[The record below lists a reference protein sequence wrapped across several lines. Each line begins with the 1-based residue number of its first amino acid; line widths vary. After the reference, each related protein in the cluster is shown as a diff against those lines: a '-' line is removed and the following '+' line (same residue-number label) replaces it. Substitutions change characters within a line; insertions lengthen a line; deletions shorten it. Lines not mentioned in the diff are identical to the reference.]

1 MSGIDLSTARL
12 VPVAGVEGWLARLP
26 GAVVWVLGP
35 AKQAGELLSTCLAAP
50 GPSELLGRVG
60 SRLADSQAA
69 PWPPFV
75 IVAVRGPDL
84 VSVVHGP
91 VELGAVQ
98 EGSETSL
105 YGGDEVGS
113 WLNRALKGVTLLRS
127 GEPGDVED
135 LSDLRDGVVRASG
148 FVLTGGPETK
158 DAEHAPSGGGRRTS
172 RQPGGAG
179 GPGRGEGSEK
189 VEPSPQPE
197 RTSQAAGQ
205 APSAND
211 KAVAEAPTVVEG
223 RATSFGVTVRGVN
236 CPQGHINDPRDSACR
251 ICGARIDPGAPE
263 VVGPR
268 PPLGRLT
275 WDNGEVHELAGPTLV
290 GRDVNLDGAVIAGE
304 LSPLVPGGQI
314 DSMSRVHAELR
325 FDGWDLL
332 VVDRGSTN
340 GTFVWDEKTKAWQR
354 LVPGEP
360 QVVLGGTV
368 LAFGERTATF
378 ETAPIGVP

>member
-1 MSGIDLSTARL
+1 MTGIDLSTARL
-12 VPVAGVEGWLARLP
+12 VPVTGGQGWLARLP

-35 AKQAGELLSTCLAAP
+35 AKQAGELISTCLAAP
-50 GPSELLGRVG
+50 GPTELLGRVG
-60 SRLADSQAA
+60 SRLSDSQAA

-75 IVAVRGPDL
+75 IVAARGPDL

-91 VELGAVQ
+91 VEVETVQ
-98 EGSETSL
+98 DGTEARL

-113 WLNRALKGVTLLRS
+113 WLNRALKGATLLRS

-148 FVLTGGPETK
+148 FVLTGEPRSKRAASAPAGAGQRTSGQTG
-158 DAEHAPSGGGRRTS
+158 DAERPERAGR
-172 RQPGGAG
+172 
-179 GPGRGEGSEK
+179 SEK
-189 VEPSPQPE
+189 AGQELQPE
-197 RTSQAAGQ
+197 QVGQAAAQ
-205 APSAND
+205 EPVASARA
-211 KAVAEAPTVVEG
+211 KADAPTVVEG
-223 RATSFGVTVRGVN
+223 HAFSSNATVRGVN
-236 CPQGHINDPRDSACR
+236 CPQGHLNDPRDSACR
-251 ICGARIDPGAPE
+251 VCGAPIDPGDAQ

-275 WDNGEVHELAGPTLV
+275 WDNGEVHELGGPTLV
-290 GRDVNLDGAVIAGE
+290 GRDVDLDGAVTAGE
-304 LSPLVPGGQI
+304 LSPLVPGGQV

-325 FDGWDLL
+325 LDGWDVL
-332 VVDRGSTN
+332 VIDRGSTN

-360 QVVLGGTV
+360 QVVRGGTV

-378 ETAPIGVP
+378 ETSTVRVP